1 MLTSTWES
9 RPKLRTPARSSPRRC
24 CRMRRTVAASLS
36 SALWTLADRSAATSK
51 DCRLGVVWTW
61 NPAREAVSKS
71 TIKRRSPSESR
82 ARTRGSG
89 GGKTRQM
96 ATMMPSARTPA
107 PRNRGRVSSKPTV
120 EGQPFGRHDA
130 ECGERDPGPDLEL
143 TVMRCLNGG
152 GPGGGKGETVG
163 GFELRDRVRK
173 QVDAEPGPLDLA
185 RNDLLH
191 GVDAG
196 DISVAE
202 GRDRSQGDRAAVSVQ
217 SDHVDR
223 GRARFGH
230 DRHRLVGMETVAR
243 YARRQHPFAQVLRQ
257 DGKRDTQ
264 RQVGFVQ
271 VEAKEHLPERLLA
284 NKHKWRLLAGDQRPA
299 ERRLPQVLASRHVH
313 VLQVH

>member
-1 MLTSTWES
+1 
-9 RPKLRTPARSSPRRC
+9 
-24 CRMRRTVAASLS
+24 MRRTVAASLS

-61 NPAREAVSKS
+61 NPAREAVSKR
-71 TIKRRSPSESR
+71 TIRRRRPSESR
-82 ARTRGSG
+82 ARPSDSG

-96 ATMMPSARTPA
+96 PTMMPSARMPA

-130 ECGERDPGPDLEL
+130 ERGERDPGPDLEL
-143 TVMRCLNGG
+143 AVMGCLNGS
-152 GPGGGKGETVG
+152 GPGGGKGETG
-163 GFELRDRVRK
+163 GRFEVRDRVRK

-185 RNDLLH
+185 RDDLLH

-202 GRDRSQGDRAAVSVQ
+202 GRDRSRGDRAAISVR

-230 DRHRLVGMETVAR
+230 DRHRLVRMKTVAR
-243 YARRQHPFAQVLRQ
+243 DARRQHPLAQVLRQ
-257 DGKRDTQ
+257 DGEGDPQ
-264 RQVGFVQ
+264 WQVGFVQ
-271 VEAKEHLPERLLA
+271 VEAKEHLPKRLLA
-284 NKHKWRLLAGDQRPA
+284 NKDKWR
-299 ERRLPQVLASRHVH
+299 
-313 VLQVH
+313 